1 VTTMTNSAVRPFE
14 VHVPDDDLAG
24 LRRRIAAT
32 RWPPRETVTDRSQGV
47 QSSAIQNL
55 VTYWGTGYDWRRYES
70 GRYAWTLS

>member
-1 VTTMTNSAVRPFE
+1 MTTMTDSAARPSE

-32 RWPPRETVTDRSQGV
+32 RWPPRETVTDRSQGA

-55 VTYWGTGYDWRRYES
+55 VTYWGTGYDWCKRES
-70 GRYAWTLS
+70 GR